1 MLTNQITGN
10 DDANCITESPSPKHE
25 TKRLVAT
32 LSTRSRSQCKRLD
45 LVELVGGGMFATLK
59 KETPMIRKNILFKI
73 LQALY
78 LSLIKQ
84 HD

>member
-32 LSTRSRSQCKRLD
+32 LSTKSRSQCKRLD
-45 LVELVGGGMFATLK
+45 LVELVGYGIQAIQK
-59 KETPMIRKNILFKI
+59 KDGTNQKNI
-73 LQALY
+73 
-78 LSLIKQ
+78 SL
-84 HD
+84 